1 MARFRYSM
9 QTVLNVKQKTEDQV
23 KMEFAAAQMKLNEE
37 VDKLNELRGR
47 KVAYIEYGVELRK
60 KTLDVQEI
68 ADTNYAVAQM
78 DVLIK
83 NQEKVVQFYR
93 MEFEKVRA
101 RLRIAVQERKMQ
113 EKLRERAFE
122 QFMEDEKKAE
132 FKEMDQRTSF
142 TYGQRINEQE

>member
-1 MARFRYSM
+1 MAKFVYSM
-9 QTVLNVKQKTEDQV
+9 QTILNIKQKTEDQI
-23 KMEFAAAQMKLNEE
+23 KMEFAEAQIRLNNE

-47 KVAYIEYGVELRK
+47 KVSYIEYGVELRK
-60 KTLDVQEI
+60 QTLNVQEI

-83 NQEKVVQFYR
+83 QQEQVVQYYR
-93 MEFEKVRA
+93 MEYEKVRA
-101 RLRIAVQERKMQ
+101 KLNRAVQERKMQ

-122 QFMEDEKKAE
+122 QFLEEEKAAE

-142 TYGQRINEQE
+142 TYGQKIQEQ

>member
-1 MARFRYSM
+1 M
-9 QTVLNVKQKTEDQV
+9 
-23 KMEFAAAQMKLNEE
+23 
-37 VDKLNELRGR
+37 
-47 KVAYIEYGVELRK
+47 
-60 KTLDVQEI
+60 DVQEI

-83 NQEKVVQFYR
+83 NQERVVQFYR
-93 MEFEKVRA
+93 MEFEIVRA

-113 EKLRERAFE
+113 ERLREKAFE
-122 QFMEDEKKAE
+122 EFLEEEKKAE